1 MNRRDLEARM
11 RRIEVLVRG
20 LGLEESL
27 WRKCSAPVL
36 AVDRIEYMKALGD
49 AIRALETARV
59 MLARMIRRLE
69 IEGGGGG
76 K

>member
-1 MNRRDLEARM
+1 MNRHDLETRI
-11 RRIEVLVRG
+11 RRLEKLVNG

-36 AVDRIEYMKALGD
+36 AVDRLEYMAAIGD
-49 AIRALETARV
+49 AIHALETARV
-59 MLARMIRRLE
+59 ILAKMVHGME
-69 IEGGGGG
+69 